1 MEFTLLF
8 MNKKIIGVSI
18 IIIFSIHYSVNS
30 GEKENDIIFH
40 VTLANPELY
49 NNGIYTDKFTIDAGT
64 YFFRFVPNGSSPEI
78 LSIKL
83 NGQNY
88 DFSENFKL
96 KGIPH
101 ESETAKY
108 FTWEYEG
115 QKNIT
120 NNSLKEIS
128 IIINPKMRGK
138 KLSTTCLV
146 EAINIFRFRYSKL

>member
-1 MEFTLLF
+1 
-8 MNKKIIGVSI
+8 MNKKIVI
-18 IIIFSIHYSVNS
+18 IPIIAIVGFIAIDWITGFSDQK
-30 GEKENDIIFH
+30 EKNNDIVFH
-40 VTLANPELY
+40 ITLANPELY
-49 NNGIYTDKFTIDAGT
+49 TNGVYTDEFSIEPGT

-128 IIINPKMRGK
+128 IIINPNGNVMGSVSVDIIKDEK
-138 KLSTTCLV
+138 ALTP
-146 EAINIFRFRYSKL
+146 